1 MNKLMLKIKK
11 YSELYHPFILS
22 VLGVFIYN
30 FWLSKNTI
38 FIEIATKILTD
49 SILSLVVTVE
59 VTLFGFLLAVLA
71 LILQMNNKFIEL
83 IMKAG

>member
-1 MNKLMLKIKK
+1 M
-11 YSELYHPFILS
+11 
-22 VLGVFIYN
+22 
-30 FWLSKNTI
+30 
-38 FIEIATKILTD
+38 
-49 SILSLVVTVE
+49 LSLVVTVE